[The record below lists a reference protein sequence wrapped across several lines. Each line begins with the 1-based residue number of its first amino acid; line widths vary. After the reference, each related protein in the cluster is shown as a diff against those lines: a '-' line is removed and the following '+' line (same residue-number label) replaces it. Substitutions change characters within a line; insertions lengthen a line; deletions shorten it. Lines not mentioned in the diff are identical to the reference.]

1 MTAVANARMYAVT
14 PEAPEAWAALF
25 RMVAARSGWHGLI
38 AA

>member
-14 PEAPEAWAALF
+14 PEAWAALF